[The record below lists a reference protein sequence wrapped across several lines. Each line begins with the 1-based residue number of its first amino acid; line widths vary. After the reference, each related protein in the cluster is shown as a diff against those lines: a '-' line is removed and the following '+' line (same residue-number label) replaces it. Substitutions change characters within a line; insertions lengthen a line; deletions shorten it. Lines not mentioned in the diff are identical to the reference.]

1 MKQLYITLI
10 ELLKEIPEIKW
21 ADLDMEQMQEEMPPV
36 AFPCVLINIDFS
48 KIEAID
54 FDLQHVQATFN
65 IALHA
70 KILSDT
76 NANAP
81 EKVRLQGLVYLD
93 LVDKITAKLQGYSDA
108 CFYEFERVSVQSQN
122 IRQGIQ
128 STVLRFETSFRER
141 IAKP

>member
-21 ADLDMEQMQEEMPPV
+21 ADLDMGQMQEEMPPV
-36 AFPCVLINIDFS
+36 AFPCVLIGIDLS
-48 KIEAID
+48 KIETID
-54 FDLQHVQATFN
+54 FDLQHVQANFSIT
-65 IALHA
+65 LHA

-81 EKVRLQGLVYLD
+81 EKVRLQGLAYLD

-108 CFYEFERVSVQSQN
+108 YFYEFERVSVQSQN

>member
-21 ADLDMEQMQEEMPPV
+21 ADLDMGQMQEEMPPV
-36 AFPCVLINIDFS
+36 AFPCVLINIDLS
-48 KIEAID
+48 KIETID
-54 FDLQHVQATFN
+54 FDLQHVQANFSIT
-65 IALHA
+65 LHA
-70 KILSDT
+70 KMLNET

-81 EKVRLQGLVYLD
+81 EKVRLQGLAYLD